1 MKTMLNILWLFL
13 FASVGLAGCI
23 PQGVQP
29 ADSTGDPVGI
39 VTQVPI
45 NAGAP
50 ERVEAAQVVEKVP
63 VILTE
68 PAAPVQAEPDALES
82 AKAFMTWYIA
92 YLKDHQSADG
102 ELFYPFEEDAHRN
115 TDLFTE
121 TYMDKIDQIVA
132 VPVLERGLFDPL
144 MHQWGFYENFSLE
157 QVYGDK
163 ESATIA
169 VKLESFDLPSW
180 AGATLDLVRTEAGWK
195 IDDIRPENIASPVGV
210 TKLFY
215 SWYLETFQ
223 AGGNP
228 LKDEAFKSSE
238 YLSDSFIAQVAE
250 GQAGPDHSAIDPFV
264 LSLEIPRGGSI
275 MEEAVI
281 KGNRATVMFWRYFYS
296 SQSQP
301 LLVHL
306 EKFNETWKIKGV
318 SLEEAPLNPIEV
330 VEAFYEWYLDYTKA
344 DSEGNFRNALVEG
357 AYRTSPYLSENFIM
371 KIDQRDQS
379 YDPLLCAQ
387 GYSYQPTHRWLLY

>member
-1 MKTMLNILWLFL
+1 MKTMLYILWLFL

-45 NAGAP
+45 NDGAP
-50 ERVEAAQVVEKVP
+50 EMAEATPVVGKVP

-68 PAAPVQAEPDALES
+68 PAAPVQAQPDALES
-82 AKAFMTWYIA
+82 AKAFMIWYIA

-102 ELFYPFEEDAHRN
+102 ELFYPFEEDAHRS

-157 QVYGDK
+157 QVYLDND
-163 ESATIA
+163 SATIA

-215 SWYLETFQ
+215 SWYLETFRL
-223 AGGNP
+223 AAIP
-228 LKDEAFKSSE
+228 SKTK
-238 YLSDSFIAQVAE
+238 LS
-250 GQAGPDHSAIDPFV
+250 
-264 LSLEIPRGGSI
+264 
-275 MEEAVI
+275 
-281 KGNRATVMFWRYFYS
+281 N
-296 SQSQP
+296 
-301 LLVHL
+301 LV
-306 EKFNETWKIKGV
+306 NI
-318 SLEEAPLNPIEV
+318 
-330 VEAFYEWYLDYTKA
+330 
-344 DSEGNFRNALVEG
+344 
-357 AYRTSPYLSENFIM
+357 
-371 KIDQRDQS
+371 
-379 YDPLLCAQ
+379 
-387 GYSYQPTHRWLLY
+387 